1 MARDYNRLVTE
12 AQKALS
18 IYGID
23 LAIKKECKNSNSID
37 FMNTTCKEARERA
50 AQGLKNAKAYINA
63 LNQTFYGVEIRVSG
77 LDYLVSTVEEYERLI
92 MPTL

>member
-23 LAIKKECKNSNSID
+23 LAIKKECKNLSSAE
-37 FMNTTCKEARERA
+37 FMDTICEEARERA
-50 AQGLKNAKAYINA
+50 EQGLKNAKAYITA
-63 LNQTFYGVEIRVSG
+63 LHQTFYGIEIRVSG
-77 LDYLVSTVEEYERLI
+77 LDYLVSTVEEYERLV

>member
-23 LAIKKECKNSNSID
+23 LAIKKECKNSSSAE
-37 FMNTTCKEARERA
+37 FMDAIFKEARERA
-50 AQGLKNAKAYINA
+50 EQGLKNAKTYINA
-63 LNQTFYGVEIRVSG
+63 LHQSFYGVEIRVSG
-77 LDYLVSTVEEYERLI
+77 LDYLVSTVEEYERLVI
-92 MPTL
+92 PTL

>member
-1 MARDYNRLVTE
+1 MVRDYNRLVTE

-50 AQGLKNAKAYINA
+50 AQYLKELKAYTNSF
-63 LNQTFYGVEIRVSG
+63 NQSFYGVEIRVSG
-77 LDYLVSTVEEYERLI
+77 LDYLVSTVEEYERLV